1 MKVENLD
8 YLGIVAGII
17 NEMGIVKEMNAR
29 IGRSSREKV
38 SAGLIVKAMILNGC
52 RSPTV
57 KVSSD
62 G

>member
-17 NEMGIVKEMNAR
+17 DKMGIVKEINAR

-52 RSPTV
+52 
-57 KVSSD
+57 
-62 G
+62 